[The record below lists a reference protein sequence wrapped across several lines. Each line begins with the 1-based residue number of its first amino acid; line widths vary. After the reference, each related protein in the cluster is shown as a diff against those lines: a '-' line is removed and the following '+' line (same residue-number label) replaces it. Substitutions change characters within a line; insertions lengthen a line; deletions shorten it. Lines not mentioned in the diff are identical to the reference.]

1 MKNYECKIC
10 NKYYSN
16 HISDI
21 IKHLSRKNIC
31 KRSILSSEYSNDQ
44 LLILSLLN
52 KNDDI
57 NIRNISHLYNSNI
70 INDNKEDFFYNIKY
84 INNNRL
90 KKCNICNNNFIK
102 ISDLRNHI
110 ILHCYYNKLNNKFL
124 NINNDTSNIISDNSN
139 IINDNIKNN
148 INNSSNIH
156 NNLNN
161 NLNNNSNIIY
171 YNPNNKIN
179 NKKINNINNNNIIN
193 NITNNITNNINIYFD
208 NKKIIPFD
216 ENWNI
221 NNIKNLDYLIF
232 SNKMYTE
239 LLQQLLNNDI
249 NLNVI
254 IDNNKNYGFI
264 YKNDN
269 EKYITMNTDTIINKI
284 IEKLKYH
291 LLEINNNLI
300 EKYVDECIKFS
311 RININKK
318 YNEYINNN
326 DLKENIYLSI
336 RQIYD
341 NKKEDAIK
349 IYKNISNNTIEY

>member
-1 MKNYECKIC
+1 MKNYECNIC

-31 KRSILSSEYSNDQ
+31 KRSIESSKYSNDQ

-52 KNDDI
+52 KNNDC
-57 NIRNISHLYNSNI
+57 NIRNMSHLYNSNI
-70 INDNKEDFFYNIKY
+70 INDNKEDFLKNIKY

-90 KKCNICNNNFIK
+90 KKCTICNHTFSK

-110 ILHCYYNKLNNKFL
+110 ILHCYYNK
-124 NINNDTSNIISDNSN
+124 INNNHILNHIDNHSNIPDKLNSN
-139 IINDNIKNN
+139 NHDNDTKKMNN
-148 INNSSNIH
+148 I
-156 NNLNN
+156 
-161 NLNNNSNIIY
+161 
-171 YNPNNKIN
+171 
-179 NKKINNINNNNIIN
+179 KINNITNTNIMN
-193 NITNNITNNINIYFD
+193 NITNNISNNINIYID
-208 NKKIIPFD
+208 SKKIIPFD

-232 SNKMYTE
+232 SNKMYTD
-239 LLQQLLNNDI
+239 LLQQLLKNEI

-254 IDNNKNYGFI
+254 LDNNKNYGFI

-269 EKYITMNTDTIINKI
+269 EKYIAMNTESIINKI

-300 EKYVDECIKFS
+300 EKYFDECIKYS
-311 RININKK
+311 KININNK

-326 DLKENIYLSI
+326 ELKENIYLSI
-336 RQIYD
+336 KQIYE

-349 IYKNISNNTIEY
+349 IYKNISNDIIEY